1 MYIINLPIWIV
12 IDIFNFQLK
21 LFIVIG
27 KGLIMKTFVIV
38 IIMVIYYDYDI

>member
-21 LFIVIG
+21 LFIVLG
-27 KGLIMKTFVIV
+27 KGLVMKTFVIV
-38 IIMVIYYDYDI
+38 IIVVIYYDYDI